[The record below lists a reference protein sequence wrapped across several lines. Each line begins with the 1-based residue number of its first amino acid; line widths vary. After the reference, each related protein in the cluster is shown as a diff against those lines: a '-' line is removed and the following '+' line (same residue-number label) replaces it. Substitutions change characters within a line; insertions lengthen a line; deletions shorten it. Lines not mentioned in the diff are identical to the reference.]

1 MRSGSPFLFLLVL
14 LFLVSSVA
22 AQDTPIRVETNLV
35 TLNVSVTDR
44 SGSFVKGLTRDDFVL
59 TEEGTDRTIDVFSAN
74 DGALSIGIVYDM
86 HSANDQAAS
95 VLEALKRFTGR
106 LESRDDYFIT
116 LFNEKG
122 SLTTDFV
129 PPMDQ
134 VTRHL
139 SSPSSGARSLYD
151 AIIEASGRT
160 HKLRNAKKFLI
171 VLSDGSDRHSEHSIK
186 DLKARLRSINL
197 PLYSLSFVPEKRS
210 EYNYSD
216 MAQNGP
222 RQAFRIGETSELD
235 RSVIAELSGTTGGEA
250 YESTVRN
257 RVYLSALAT
266 KFLQEARSQYV
277 IGFYP
282 ESNDG
287 KWRRLKVTVKDGKAK
302 QLRIQSRKG
311 YQSGL
316 PGSK

>member
-1 MRSGSPFLFLLVL
+1 MRSGPALIFLAVL
-14 LFLVSSVA
+14 LFLVPRVA
-22 AQDTPIRVETNLV
+22 AQDPPIRVETNLV

-59 TEEGTDRTIDVFSAN
+59 TEEGTDRNIDVFSAN

-86 HSANDQAAS
+86 HAANEQAAS

-106 LESRDDYFIT
+106 LESQDDYFIT
-116 LFNEKG
+116 VFNEKG

-129 PPMDQ
+129 PQMDQ

-139 SSPSSGARSLYD
+139 SSPSSGARSLND
-151 AIIEASGRT
+151 AMIEAAGRT

-171 VLSDGSDRHSEHSIK
+171 VLSDGSDRHSEHSVK
-186 DLKARLRSINL
+186 ELRTRLRSINL
-197 PLYSLSFVPEKRS
+197 PLYSLTFVPEKRS
-210 EYNYSD
+210 EYSYVD
-216 MAQNGP
+216 MTQNGP
-222 RQAFRIGETSELD
+222 KQAFRIGETSELD
-235 RSVIAELSGTTGGEA
+235 RSVVAELSGSTGGQA
-250 YESTVRN
+250 YESSVRN

-266 KFLQEARSQYV
+266 KFLQEARNQYV

-287 KWRRLKVTVKDGKAK
+287 KWRRLKVSVKDGKANGLK
-302 QLRIQSRKG
+302 VQSRNG
-311 YQSGL
+311 YQNRL
-316 PGSK
+316 PDGK